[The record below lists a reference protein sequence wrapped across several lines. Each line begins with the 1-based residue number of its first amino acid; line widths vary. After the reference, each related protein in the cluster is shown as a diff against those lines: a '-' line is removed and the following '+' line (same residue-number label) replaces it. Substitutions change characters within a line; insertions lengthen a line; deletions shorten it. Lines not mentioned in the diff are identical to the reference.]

1 MLRTCNV
8 CGRIHQEDK
17 MCKRKYPNKKNS
29 KANSFRNTND
39 WINKREQIKRR
50 DKYLCQVC
58 LKNNIYTYNNL
69 QIHHIIPINIDYS
82 KRLDSDNLIT
92 LCTYHHHQAEK
103 GLITRE
109 QLLEIIFFSTPT
121 AHLNS
126 HNYKFSVSFLENI
139 TNKRVLE

>member
-8 CGRIHQEDK
+8 CGGIHQEDK
-17 MCKRKYPNKKNS
+17 MCKRKYPSKKNS
-29 KANSFRNTND
+29 IANSFRNTNA

-69 QIHHIIPINIDYS
+69 QVHHIIPININYL

-92 LCTYHHHQAEK
+92 LCTYHHHQAER
-103 GLITRE
+103 GLITKE
-109 QLLEIIFFSTPT
+109 QLLEIIDPPG
-121 AHLNS
+121 
-126 HNYKFSVSFLENI
+126 E
-139 TNKRVLE
+139 